1 MSFPY
6 PSNNSP
12 EENTS
17 SLELN
22 QIQAERLGTTIE
34 EYSLLLSVFE
44 GLPTIGIEPP
54 SIESLT
60 RETLLNQL
68 EEIIK
73 KLGEGVEI
81 NGVIVKRYPPLYN
94 RRFGNKESSQV
105 NSALNIL
112 QDIIKGA
119 SYFNDLR
126 QLRATKEVL
135 SNPEPQFKKGDIAYF
150 TLGEYEG
157 ISGFPA
163 ANYKIIG
170 VETRGSQTYYRIFR
184 PGGGSRE
191 FSEDKFSEQKSI

>member
-60 RETLLNQL
+60 RETLL
-68 EEIIK
+68 
-73 KLGEGVEI
+73 
-81 NGVIVKRYPPLYN
+81 RC
-94 RRFGNKESSQV
+94 
-105 NSALNIL
+105 
-112 QDIIKGA
+112 
-119 SYFNDLR
+119 
-126 QLRATKEVL
+126 
-135 SNPEPQFKKGDIAYF
+135 
-150 TLGEYEG
+150 
-157 ISGFPA
+157 
-163 ANYKIIG
+163 
-170 VETRGSQTYYRIFR
+170 
-184 PGGGSRE
+184 
-191 FSEDKFSEQKSI
+191 